1 MQNKSTHPSL
11 IKSLPLEYITNILSI
26 YLCSTLV
33 LIGILGNLISFYT
46 SLKYSVKTSHTFSQ
60 KTLVLLTISN
70 SMYLVLFWYYSILPK
85 LINNFELN
93 KPVNVTRTNGT
104 ILNEKQFFSKNI
116 FVQLYR
122 INMNVLL
129 CKSISYFISITIF
142 INSSITTLYSLE
154 RAIAINLPFKVRNLR
169 EKHRSR
175 FRIVIFLV
183 IMYSILFPSYNLII
197 TNLVKNE
204 NNRLKCDIPLQYESL
219 YFKLTIAFVVQT
231 LGLPFFLITLSNISI
246 LFAIERNRKNFHESK
261 YIKNSNSSFNQR
273 IQVKKASLECCK
285 VTDQS
290 KEPKETPILRNEN
303 RPMLKYLKKN
313 ADSCKSGH
321 DPITLMRI
329 RKKFFIISA
338 CFVLLNLP
346 YFISWFVYSYYRI
359 NMTKPFKPGET
370 KILSELFNLVKMT
383 EVLNL
388 CNYSITGFLYLTTR
402 KLSFCKIIQCK

>member
-1 MQNKSTHPSL
+1 MHNKSTHPSL
-11 IKSLPLEYITNILSI
+11 IKSLPLENITNILSI
-26 YLCSTLV
+26 YLCTILV

-46 SLKYSVKTSHTFSQ
+46 SLKYNVKTSHNFSQ
-60 KTLVLLTISN
+60 RTLVLLTISN
-70 SMYLVLFWYYSILPK
+70 SIYLVLFWYYSILPK

-93 KPVNVTRTNGT
+93 KPLNVSRANGT
-104 ILNEKQFFSKNI
+104 ISNEKQFFSKNI

-122 INMNVLL
+122 INTNVLL
-129 CKSISYFISITIF
+129 CKSISYLISITIF

-197 TNLVKNE
+197 TNIVKNE
-204 NNRLKCDIPLQYESL
+204 SNRLKCDIPLQYESL

-231 LGLPFFLITLSNISI
+231 LGLPFFLITLSNISV
-246 LFAIERNRKNFHESK
+246 LVAIERNRKNFHESK

-273 IQVKKASLECCK
+273 TLVKKESLECCK
-285 VTDQS
+285 VSNQS
-290 KEPKETPILRNEN
+290 KESKETPILQNKN
-303 RPMLKYLKKN
+303 RPKLKN

-359 NMTKPFKPGET
+359 NMSKPFKAEET
-370 KILSELFNLVKMT
+370 KILSELFNLVKLT

-388 CNYSITGFLYLTTR
+388 CNYSITGFLYFTTR
-402 KLSFCKIIQCK
+402 KFCFSKIIQCK